1 MKLIVG
7 LGNRGEKYTN
17 TRHNAGFVFVDLFA
31 RELGLVRFERSGRL
45 ESYVLGNTDIVLAKP
60 SNYMNDSGSSVAKL
74 IRFYKVQLDDLY
86 IAHDDLDLS
95 LGKYKIA
102 IGNGPY
108 LHKGVESIE
117 KRLGSSSFW
126 RIRLGV
132 DNRSADNRIPGK
144 DYVLSRFEPQELE
157 IIRGV
162 SRDAILHLRRTLL

>member
-17 TRHNAGFVFVDLFA
+17 TRHNAGFIFVDLLA
-31 RELGLVRFERSGRL
+31 EEIGKLRFEKNDKL
-45 ESYVLGNTDIVLAKP
+45 KSYVVENADIVLAKP
-60 SNYMNDSGSSVAKL
+60 DNYMNNSGSSVAEL
-74 IRFYKVQLDDLY
+74 VRFYKIELNDLY
-86 IAHDDLDLS
+86 IAHDDLDLK
-95 LGKYKIA
+95 LGNYKITR
-102 IGNGPY
+102 GKGPY
-108 LHKGVESIE
+108 LHNGVESVE
-117 KRLGSSSFW
+117 KGLGSSSFW

-162 SRDAILHLRRTLL
+162 SRDAILHLRRIL